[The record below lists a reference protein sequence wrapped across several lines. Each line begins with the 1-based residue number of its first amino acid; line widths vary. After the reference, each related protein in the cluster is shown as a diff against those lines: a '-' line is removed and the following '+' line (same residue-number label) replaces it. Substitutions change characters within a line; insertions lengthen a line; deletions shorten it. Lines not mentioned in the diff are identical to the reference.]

1 MKFHGKFPWF
11 GKKRKYRR
19 GIPREKVVFKTR
31 DCFPSFKPQNFL
43 REQEDSPVDNHSFT
57 KEFSTL
63 QTPSLDWRKRVT
75 AATAGT
81 ANKTVKIKGD
91 DRDFV
96 IFMATL
102 THSRTDKEWRR
113 IVDLIDKRCLLC
125 DFEANCWAR
134 EGDDGRQIEF
144 AGCLLMRWLVSSC
157 SSTAHGDHQLW
168 LELC

>member
-1 MKFHGKFPWF
+1 MEW
-11 GKKRKYRR
+11 
-19 GIPREKVVFKTR
+19 VM
-31 DCFPSFKPQNFL
+31 N
-43 REQEDSPVDNHSFT
+43 QEDSPVDSNSFT
-57 KEFSTL
+57 KEFSAL
-63 QTPSLDWRKRVT
+63 QTPSLDWRKRAT

-91 DRDFV
+91 DRNLV
-96 IFMATL
+96 IFISTL

-113 IVDLIDKRCLLC
+113 IVDLIDKSCLLC

-157 SSTAHGDHQLW
+157 SSTAHGDHQLR
-168 LELC
+168 LKLC